1 MALNDASAHPTQTVP
16 TATTWRRARPTAM
29 AAGIVVAGGL
39 WAGPSWAAD
48 PPGAS
53 AGSVYSCVD
62 RTGRR
67 LTADRP
73 IPECTDREQR
83 VLDQTGAERR
93 RLGPTLTEQERAVVE
108 AQRQREAAERSR
120 VAEERR
126 RERVL
131 VNRYP
136 DQAAHDAERAAA
148 LAQVDEVT
156 AVAQKRV
163 DDLLR
168 DRKKLDTEMEF
179 YRKDPNKAPMVLRRQ
194 IAEQDDALAEQKRF
208 VIAQDAEKRRVNQR
222 FDAELAQ
229 LRPLWAARAAAQAGA
244 PLVLPPLR

>member
-1 MALNDASAHPTQTVP
+1 MARSS
-16 TATTWRRARPTAM
+16 TA
-29 AAGIVVAGGL
+29 AAVVAGLAVGSL
-39 WAGPSWAAD
+39 WAIPAGAQST
-48 PPGAS
+48 PGVTSGA
-53 AGSVYSCVD
+53 VYSCID
-62 RTGRR
+62 RQGRR

-73 IPECTDREQR
+73 IAECTDREQR

-108 AQRQREAAERSR
+108 AQRQREAAERAR
-120 VAEERR
+120 VMEERR

-131 VNRYP
+131 VARYP
-136 DQAAHDAERAAA
+136 DQATHDVERAAA

-168 DRKKLDTEMEF
+168 DRKKFDTEMEF
-179 YRKDPNKAPMVLRRQ
+179 YRKDPTKAPMTLRRQ

-208 VIAQDAEKRRVNQR
+208 VIAQEAEKRRVNQR

-229 LRPLWAARAAAQAGA
+229 LRPLWAAKAAAQSAA